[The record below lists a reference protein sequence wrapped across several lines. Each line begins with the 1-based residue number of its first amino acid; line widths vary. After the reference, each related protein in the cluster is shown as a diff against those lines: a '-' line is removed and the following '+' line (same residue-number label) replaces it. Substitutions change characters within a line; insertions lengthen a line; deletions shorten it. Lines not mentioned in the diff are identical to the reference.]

1 MLRAFALS
9 VAQLREP
16 VHRGVLWR
24 ALAGTVLLF
33 GALGWGCEAAL
44 SHLDTSGWPDWLAD
58 AWHGGGP
65 VFGALL
71 ILPLLLPLFAAFA
84 TGIAELWL
92 DDIVGAVEAKYYP
105 ASAAKAAG
113 WATSLRLGLGAT
125 LRLLLWNIVALPFYV
140 ALLFTGVGTLALF
153 IVVNGWLL
161 GRSYL
166 EMVAARHLPAA
177 AIAPWIAAH
186 RSARWQTGLLTAALF
201 AVPVVNLAAPLIGS
215 GIATHMF
222 HRLRKPR

>member
-1 MLRAFALS
+1 MMSAFALS

-24 ALAGTVLLF
+24 ALACTVLLL
-33 GALGWGCEAAL
+33 GALWWGCEMAL
-44 SHLDTSGWPDWLAD
+44 SSLDTGGWPEWLAD

-65 VFGALL
+65 VLGALL
-71 ILPLLLPLFAAFA
+71 ILPLLLPLFAAIA

-105 ASAAKAAG
+105 AGEAQPAG

-125 LRLLLWNIVALPFYV
+125 LRLLLWNVVALPFYI

-153 IVVNGWLL
+153 IIVNGWLL

-166 EMVAARHLPAA
+166 EMVAARHMPAA

-186 RSARWQTGLLTAALF
+186 RSARWQTGLVTAGLF
-201 AVPVVNLAAPLIGS
+201 AVPVVNLAAPLIGA
-215 GIATHMF
+215 GVATHLF
-222 HRLRKPR
+222 HRSRKAR